1 MNVLVSI
8 QVNRLKNLRKNSS
21 LPVAVRACRLEP
33 FPLYLCADQIKSST
47 DVPEEKDSQGLSEL
61 FFILFLIRC
70 DLN

>member
-1 MNVLVSI
+1 MSI

-21 LPVAVRACRLEP
+21 LPVAVLHQERLEP
-33 FPLYLCADQIKSST
+33 FPFYLCADQIKSST

-61 FFILFLIRC
+61 FFILFSIRC